1 MADTTST
8 DNLPLTKYT
17 TPLNLFINFNSLSL
31 ETFFVKCLGGH
42 SIALC
47 KENVFQSEVSEIN
60 I

>member
-17 TPLNLFINFNSLSL
+17 TALNLFKPLSL
-31 ETFFVKCLGGH
+31 ETFFVKCLGGY

-60 I
+60 F